1 MKKYVGAIF
10 IIGILL
16 TISIWGIRVEYKHSD
31 EPKKEISETT
41 IVKSKSCLLG
51 VVSDRFIDTDISETS
66 YNALLVKDVKNNTDK
81 TTQYLKKHKSDKTNS
96 NVSTKKVVT
105 TVKTNTTKSV
115 NKTSNKITKPTNK
128 VYKQTKKVNK
138 PNNKVCKQKNKVSKP
153 IVKSVKKPKAKPRKK
168 ATSKSKRKSNKKVNK
183 SKSYSNN
190 DLNIL
195 TKVIYGEASGQ
206 SWDFKVA
213 VGSVVLN
220 RVKSKK
226 YPNSIKG
233 VVFQKGQYACTW
245 DGNYNKKPDKQTK
258 RVAEYLLKNGSQ
270 LPSKVLYQ
278 AEFKQGKGVYKKV
291 GRTYFCY

>member
-16 TISIWGIRVEYKHSD
+16 TISIWGIRVGLKHSD

-51 VVSDRFIDTDISETS
+51 AVSDRFINTDISKTS

-81 TTQYLKKHKSDKTNS
+81 TTQYLKNYKSDKTNS
-96 NVSTKKVVT
+96 NVSTKKVVS

-128 VYKQTKKVNK
+128 VCKQT
-138 PNNKVCKQKNKVSKP
+138 NKVSKP
-153 IVKSVKKPKAKPRKK
+153 IVKSVKKQNAKPKK
-168 ATSKSKRKSNKKVNK
+168 NATSNNKRKSNKKVKK

-190 DLNIL
+190 DLHIL

-220 RVKSKK
+220 RVRSKK
-226 YPNSIKG
+226 YPNTIKG

-278 AEFKQGKGVYKKV
+278 AEFKQGKGVYKKM

>member
-96 NVSTKKVVT
+96 NITTKKVVT

-138 PNNKVCKQKNKVSKP
+138 PL
-153 IVKSVKKPKAKPRKK
+153 
-168 ATSKSKRKSNKKVNK
+168 
-183 SKSYSNN
+183 
-190 DLNIL
+190 D
-195 TKVIYGEASGQ
+195 
-206 SWDFKVA
+206 
-213 VGSVVLN
+213 
-220 RVKSKK
+220 
-226 YPNSIKG
+226 
-233 VVFQKGQYACTW
+233 
-245 DGNYNKKPDKQTK
+245 
-258 RVAEYLLKNGSQ
+258 
-270 LPSKVLYQ
+270 
-278 AEFKQGKGVYKKV
+278 
-291 GRTYFCY
+291 

>member
-16 TISIWGIRVEYKHSD
+16 TISIWGIRVGLKHSD

-51 VVSDRFIDTDISETS
+51 VVSDRFINTDISKTS

-81 TTQYLKKHKSDKTNS
+81 TTQYLKNYKSDKTNS
-96 NVSTKKVVT
+96 NVSTKKVVS

-128 VYKQTKKVNK
+128 VCKQT
-138 PNNKVCKQKNKVSKP
+138 NKVSKP
-153 IVKSVKKPKAKPRKK
+153 IVKSVKKQNAKPKK
-168 ATSKSKRKSNKKVNK
+168 NATSNNKRKSNKKVKK

-190 DLNIL
+190 DLHIL

-220 RVKSKK
+220 RVRSKK
-226 YPNSIKG
+226 YPNTIKG

-278 AEFKQGKGVYKKV
+278 AEFKQGKGVYKKM